1 MTVGQGGEAFDYV
14 IVGAGSAGCVIANR
28 LSEDAGTRICL
39 VEAGPQTRH
48 PFVSIPLG
56 MVGLIDHPRLNWR
69 YMSAPQQAAGG
80 RRYPIPRGK
89 MLGGTSSLNGMVY
102 TRGQAADFDGW
113 AALGNPGWSYR
124 EVLPYFMK
132 SEDYVDGPS
141 EAHGTGG
148 EWRVEN
154 QRLHWD
160 VLDHWRDAAVAAG
173 LPATSAQGDAALLQQ
188 VQQVLCSLAFA
199 PAGDAE
205 SGLTHCPLCAQ
216 AAALALPA
224 TATGPIQPVIR
235 ACWPAGEP
243 ALGGSGQRARPQSA
257 RGPPF
262 RA

>member
-1 MTVGQGGEAFDYV
+1 M
-14 IVGAGSAGCVIANR
+14 R
-28 LSEDAGTRICL
+28 
-39 VEAGPQTRH
+39 PTRH
-48 PFVSIPLG
+48 SADSPRPVRAGALRVS
-56 MVGLIDHPRLNWR
+56 VALIWLLCWQ
-69 YMSAPQQAAGG
+69 S
-80 RRYPIPRGK
+80 
-89 MLGGTSSLNGMVY
+89 
-102 TRGQAADFDGW
+102 
-113 AALGNPGWSYR
+113 
-124 EVLPYFMK
+124 
-132 SEDYVDGPS
+132 
-141 EAHGTGG
+141 
-148 EWRVEN
+148 
-154 QRLHWD
+154 
-160 VLDHWRDAAVAAG
+160 VAAG

-243 ALGGSGQRARPQSA
+243 ALGGSRQRARPQSA